1 MAMLNNQMVTLMY
14 NLTIIDTY
22 NDPNYNYNF
31 NIIDSCNCH
40 VLSLT
45 LTIININ
52 SHVPYYI
59 NILTY

>member
-1 MAMLNNQMVTLMY
+1 MLNNQMVTLMY

-31 NIIDSCNCH
+31 NINIPDSWNCH

>member
-14 NLTIIDTY
+14 NLMIIDTY
-22 NDPNYNYNF
+22 NDPSYNYSF

-52 SHVPYYI
+52 YHVPYYI